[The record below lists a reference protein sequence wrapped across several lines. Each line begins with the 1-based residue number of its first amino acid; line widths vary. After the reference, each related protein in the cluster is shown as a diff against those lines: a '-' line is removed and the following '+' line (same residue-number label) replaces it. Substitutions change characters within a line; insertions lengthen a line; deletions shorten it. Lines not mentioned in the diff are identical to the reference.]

1 MMTAKSKSSVNP
13 RLGITTEWAITE
25 PRASD
30 RIANNTVRSAMN
42 KIATTDIATNN
53 ITRKSIAIRP
63 SKASRHGVPLSPP
76 ERARHEAEF
85 AAANAADRH
94 ALGQKARRNGMKRR
108 QVRAADGSVQ
118 EVWSFASSFH
128 AMGFQDHQIAAAE
141 RLAAE
146 WQSAYRALRAQ
157 TYEPAVDGGRPPHGP
172 HLAQVS
178 AQARLA
184 ACKQYLGQRAYDIAV
199 AVAIYGATARE
210 IHALGGKEHR
220 TVKSDMDVAFN
231 ELDAFYTNTR
241 RKDRT
246 WTAVEEFIRGRA
258 DMIREGE
265 R

>member
-1 MMTAKSKSSVNP
+1 
-13 RLGITTEWAITE
+13 
-25 PRASD
+25 
-30 RIANNTVRSAMN
+30 MN
-42 KIATTDIATNN
+42 KFAATAAATAAVDVATDN
-53 ITRKSIAIRP
+53 IVRKSIAIRP
-63 SKASRHGVPLSPP
+63 DTATRRGVPLTAP
-76 ERARHEAEF
+76 ERARQAAEI
-85 AAANAADRH
+85 AAARAADRH
-94 ALGQKARRNGMKRR
+94 ALAQKARRKGMKRR
-108 QVRAADGSVQ
+108 QVRAPDGTVQ

-141 RLAAE
+141 RLASD

-157 TYEPAVDGGRPPHGP
+157 TYEPAVDGGRPPHGA
-172 HLAQVS
+172 HLAQVA

-210 IHALGGKEHR
+210 IHALGGREHR

-231 ELDAFYTNTR
+231 DLDAFYTNAR

-246 WTAVEEFIRGRA
+246 WSAVEEFIRGRA
-258 DMIREGE
+258 EMIRDAE

>member
-1 MMTAKSKSSVNP
+1 MMAVKSESTVNP
-13 RLGITTEWAITE
+13 RPRATTEWVTTE
-25 PRASD
+25 PRADSRAVD
-30 RIANNTVRSAMN
+30 RTATNTARSAMN
-42 KIATTDIATNN
+42 NSAS
-53 ITRKSIAIRP
+53 RSIAIAPTKRA
-63 SKASRHGVPLSPP
+63 KTLQHGVPLTPP
-76 ERARHEAEF
+76 ERARHEAEL
-85 AAANAADRH
+85 AATNAVDRH
-94 ALGQKARRNGMKRR
+94 ALAQKAKRKGMKRR
-108 QVRAADGSVQ
+108 QVRAPDGTVQ

-141 RLAAE
+141 RLAAD

-184 ACKQYLGQRAYDIAV
+184 ACKQYLGQRAYDVAV

-231 ELDAFYTNTR
+231 ELDAFYTNAR

-258 DMIREGE
+258 EMIREAE

>member
-1 MMTAKSKSSVNP
+1 MMAVKSESRVNP
-13 RLGITTEWAITE
+13 RPRVTTEWVTTE

-30 RIANNTVRSAMN
+30 SIATNKVRSAMS
-42 KIATTDIATNN
+42 KIATTDNETSNIA
-53 ITRKSIAIRP
+53 RKSIAIRP
-63 SKASRHGVPLSPP
+63 GKASRHGVPLTVP
-76 ERARHEAEF
+76 ERARHEAEM
-85 AAANAADRH
+85 AVANAADRH
-94 ALGQKARRNGMKRR
+94 ALAHKAKRNGMKRR
-108 QVRAADGSVQ
+108 QVRAPDGTVQ

-141 RLAAE
+141 RLAAD

-220 TVKSDMDVAFN
+220 TVKSDMDCAFN
-231 ELDAFYTNTR
+231 DLDAFYTNAR

-246 WTAVEEFIRGRA
+246 WSAVEEFIRGRSE
-258 DMIREGE
+258 MIREAE